1 MIDINVK
8 SSVSLPVEVLPL
20 PLKMFDKRF
29 SSALTGKI
37 WTFLITNTR
46 FMSYLKSCLLEVN
59 KKNKLTGQKL
69 KSVDIE
75 VSVALDRNS
84 IEMVTLCFNT
94 CEDCS
99 KVYRYIN
106 PILFTGID
114 TVSFMLEEGKT
125 IKKQMNKEFLNWVDV
140 SWLLFVLGIYPCFKY
155 SESPLHCAINLLFLI
170 FLFLLIYAAGSYI
183 RNKRCVFYSSMK
195 LCDDSNSKDV

>member
-8 SSVSLPVEVLPL
+8 SSVSLPEEVLPL

-46 FMSYLKSCLLEVN
+46 FMSDLKSSLLEVG
-59 KKNKLTGQKL
+59 KKNKVTGKKL
-69 KSVDIE
+69 KSVDVE
-75 VSVALDRNS
+75 VSVALDMNKVEA
-84 IEMVTLCFNT
+84 ITLYFNN
-94 CEDCS
+94 EDCREMHRY
-99 KVYRYIN
+99 VY
-106 PILFTGID
+106 PIPFCGTD
-114 TVSFMLEEGKT
+114 AVPFMVEAGKS
-125 IKKQMNKEFLNWVDV
+125 IKKQIHKEFLNWVDV

-155 SESPLHCAINLLFLI
+155 SENPLHCAINLLFLI

-195 LCDDSNSKDV
+195 LCGDLQMKDI

>member
-8 SSVSLPVEVLPL
+8 SSVSLPEEVLPL

-46 FMSYLKSCLLEVN
+46 FMSDLKSSLLEVG
-59 KKNKLTGQKL
+59 KKNKVTGKKL
-69 KSVDIE
+69 KSVDVE
-75 VSVALDRNS
+75 VSVALDMNKVEA
-84 IEMVTLCFNT
+84 ITLYFNN
-94 CEDCS
+94 EDCREMHRY
-99 KVYRYIN
+99 VY
-106 PILFTGID
+106 PIPFCGTD
-114 TVSFMLEEGKT
+114 VVPFMVEAGKS
-125 IKKQMNKEFLNWVDV
+125 IKKQIHKEFLNWVDV

-155 SESPLHCAINLLFLI
+155 AENPLHCAINLLFLI
-170 FLFLLIYAAGSYI
+170 FLFLLIYAGGSYI

-195 LCDDSNSKDV
+195 LCDDSQMKDV

>member
-8 SSVSLPVEVLPL
+8 SSVSLPEEVLPL

-46 FMSYLKSCLLEVN
+46 FMSDLKSSLLEVG
-59 KKNKLTGQKL
+59 KKNKVTGKKL
-69 KSVDIE
+69 KSVDVE
-75 VSVALDRNS
+75 VSVALDMNKVEA
-84 IEMVTLCFNT
+84 ITLYFNN
-94 CEDCS
+94 EDCREMHRY
-99 KVYRYIN
+99 VY
-106 PILFTGID
+106 PIPFCGTD
-114 TVSFMLEEGKT
+114 VVPFMVEAGKS
-125 IKKQMNKEFLNWVDV
+125 IKKQIHKEFLNWVDV

-155 SESPLHCAINLLFLI
+155 AENPLHCAINLLFLI

-183 RNKRCVFYSSMK
+183 RNKKCVFYSSMK
-195 LCDDSNSKDV
+195 LCSDLQMKDI

>member
-8 SSVSLPVEVLPL
+8 SSVSLPEEVLPL

-46 FMSYLKSCLLEVN
+46 FMSDLKSCLLEVG
-59 KKNKLTGQKL
+59 KKNKVTGKKL
-69 KSVDIE
+69 KSVDVE
-75 VSVALDRNS
+75 VSVALDMNKVEA
-84 IEMVTLCFNT
+84 ITLYFNN
-94 CEDCS
+94 EDCTEMHRY
-99 KVYRYIN
+99 VY
-106 PILFTGID
+106 PIPFCGTD
-114 TVSFMLEEGKT
+114 VVPFMVEAGKS
-125 IKKQMNKEFLNWVDV
+125 IKKQIHKEFLNWVDV

-155 SESPLHCAINLLFLI
+155 SENPLHCAINLLFLI

-183 RNKRCVFYSSMK
+183 RNKKCVFYSSMK
-195 LCDDSNSKDV
+195 LCDDLQMKDI